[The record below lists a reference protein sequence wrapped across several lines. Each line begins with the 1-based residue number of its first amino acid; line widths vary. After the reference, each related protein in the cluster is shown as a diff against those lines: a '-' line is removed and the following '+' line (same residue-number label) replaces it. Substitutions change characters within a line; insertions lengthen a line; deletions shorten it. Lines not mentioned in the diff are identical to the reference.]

1 MFSVFYHSHYASYE
15 SLWARFYLK
24 EERMAMSVKR
34 SARNNKDSVRKAKNR
49 ALERDSTRTSKKR
62 ASETQEEAE
71 HPGHFVPSPSP
82 SRERSVIAH
91 VLPKREPRKHKRK
104 PSTLHTLFLALALAE
119 KEA

>member
-1 MFSVFYHSHYASYE
+1 MFSVFYLSHYASYE

-71 HPGHFVPSPSP
+71 HPAHFVPSP

-104 PSTLHTLFLALALAE
+104 PSTLHTLFRALAE